1 MGLKLV
7 IGLAENRQDAEAEVV
22 FLGHDADEL
31 AKAMAGNTTS
41 RSFVMISNPQY
52 VGTRKHN
59 PNFAGPAPQVPSEPI
74 DLGEVVQGQVDTV
87 DSLVDGNSKDELVAL
102 AESEGVPVPEKA
114 TKPIIASAIIAAR
127 EASQDDDQDDDGDET
142 PNDNQD
148 GDPTPDAPQS

>member
-22 FLGHDADEL
+22 FLGHDADDL

-41 RSFVMISNPQY
+41 RSFVMVSNPQG
-52 VGTRKHN
+52 VGIWKHN

-74 DLGEVVQGQVDTV
+74 DPDEVVQGQVDTV
-87 DSLVDGNSKDELVAL
+87 ESLVDGKSKEELVAL

-114 TKPIIASAIIAAR
+114 TKPVIASAIIAAR
-127 EASQDDDQDDDGDET
+127 EASQDDDGDET
-142 PNDNQD
+142 PN
-148 GDPTPDAPQS
+148 ALQS